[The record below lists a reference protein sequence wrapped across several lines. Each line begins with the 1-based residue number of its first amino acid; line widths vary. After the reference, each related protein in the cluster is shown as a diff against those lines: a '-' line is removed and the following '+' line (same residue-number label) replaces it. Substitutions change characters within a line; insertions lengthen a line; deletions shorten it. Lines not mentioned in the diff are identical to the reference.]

1 MRGSGTL
8 AISKEL
14 LDLLV
19 CPKCKE
25 KVSLSEKGDGLICNN
40 CKLFYEIRDGIP
52 VMLIGEA
59 REIL

>member
-1 MRGSGTL
+1 M

>member
-1 MRGSGTL
+1 M

-14 LDLLV
+14 LELLV

-25 KVSLSEKGDGLICNN
+25 KVRLSEKGDGLICDR
-40 CKLFYEIRDGIP
+40 CKLIYEIRDGIP

-59 REIL
+59 KNLS